1 MASTNNDPKVMA
13 SYFVDGF
20 LKKLELG
27 PTVIRADRGSEN
39 IYVAGAQRY
48 LWQNDEQ
55 PLG

>member
-1 MASTNNDPKVMA
+1 MA

-48 LWQNDEQ
+48 LWRNDEQ